1 MDAGSEEI
9 AEGLMAHVVGV
20 IAASWLSFIFPVLLG
35 RFLGLG
41 SLCACSFSRSSLRV
55 IGCICVW
62 FGALTFLWLAI
73 ALILFSIFMRLRIS
87 VFLRCVIFAGF
98 RLFLVLVSS

>member
-1 MDAGSEEI
+1 MDVGSEEI

-20 IAASWLSFIFPVLLG
+20 IAASLLSFIFLVLLE

-41 SLCACSFSRSSLRV
+41 SLCACSFGWSSLRV
-55 IGCICVW
+55 IGSICVW

-73 ALILFSIFMRLRIS
+73 TLILLSIFMRLRIS
-87 VFLRCVIFAGF
+87 VFLRCVILARF